1 MMKDAM
7 MKDAMM
13 KDAMMTITKDKTPK
27 TSIFYPPP
35 LTDCQLQS
43 SKKSGRRGYFALGVF
58 A

>member
-35 LTDCQLQS
+35 
-43 SKKSGRRGYFALGVF
+43 
-58 A
+58 

>member
-1 MMKDAM
+1 
-7 MKDAMM
+7 MM

-35 LTDCQLQS
+35 FLTDCQLQS
-43 SKKSGRRGYFALGVF
+43 SKKLGRRGYFAFGVF

>member
-1 MMKDAM
+1 M

-43 SKKSGRRGYFALGVF
+43 SKKLGRRGYFAFGVF

>member
-27 TSIFYPPP
+27 TSIFYHPPP
-35 LTDCQLQS
+35 
-43 SKKSGRRGYFALGVF
+43 
-58 A
+58 

>member
-27 TSIFYPPP
+27 TSIFYPSP
-35 LTDCQLQS
+35 
-43 SKKSGRRGYFALGVF
+43 
-58 A
+58 

>member
-27 TSIFYPPP
+27 TSIFYPP

-43 SKKSGRRGYFALGVF
+43 SKKLGRRGYFAFGVF

>member
-27 TSIFYPPP
+27 TSIFYTSP
-35 LTDCQLQS
+35 
-43 SKKSGRRGYFALGVF
+43 
-58 A
+58 

>member
-1 MMKDAM
+1 
-7 MKDAMM
+7 MM

-35 LTDCQLQS
+35 LNGLSITKF
-43 SKKSGRRGYFALGVF
+43 KKMGRRGYFAFGVF

>member
-1 MMKDAM
+1 M

-35 LTDCQLQS
+35 LTNCQLQS
-43 SKKSGRRGYFALGVF
+43 SKKLGRRGYFALGVF

>member
-27 TSIFYPPP
+27 TLIFYPSP
-35 LTDCQLQS
+35 
-43 SKKSGRRGYFALGVF
+43 
-58 A
+58 